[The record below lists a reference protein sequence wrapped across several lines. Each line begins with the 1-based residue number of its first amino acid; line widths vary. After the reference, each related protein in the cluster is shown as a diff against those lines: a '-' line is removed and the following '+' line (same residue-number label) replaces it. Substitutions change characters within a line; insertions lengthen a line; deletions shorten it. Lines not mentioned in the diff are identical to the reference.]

1 MLMYNRVP
9 ESSSAPLVPAD
20 DRMQSI
26 GSQFTHT
33 TLDPNA
39 AVIPLHAKSTDQE
52 ERHRAH
58 DGHNISQEAC
68 NHISCNTYSH
78 VTQEVFE
85 HASLLGTGTI
95 FNKYLCDVIRK
106 VCIRVGTSSVWKAA
120 VTTVFPIWGGPV
132 DCLLS
137 LDICEWGVEY
147 LMKTLFNAK
156 VRSTEQGRHI
166 VLREGTTL
174 IVPKS
179 ETILKGVNESAIIE
193 VFGSE
198 IHKGIIEGPVRKREF
213 QEGKE
218 MTECVS
224 MILTRQGAIINLS
237 LGLERGLE
245 IKGKLYS

>member
-1 MLMYNRVP
+1 MLIYNRDP
-9 ESSSAPLVPAD
+9 KSSSVPLVAAD
-20 DRMQSI
+20 DRMQSV
-26 GSQFTHT
+26 SSRSTHT
-33 TLDPNA
+33 VPDPNA
-39 AVIPLHAKSTDQE
+39 AVIALHTKSTD
-52 ERHRAH
+52 RHRGH
-58 DGHNISQEAC
+58 DISQEAC
-68 NHISCNTYSH
+68 NYISRNTDPR
-78 VTQEVFE
+78 VRQEVFE
-85 HASLLGTGTI
+85 HASLRGTGII
-95 FNKYLCDVIRK
+95 FKYNKYLCDVIRK
-106 VCIRVGTSSVWKAA
+106 VSIQVGTSSVWKAA

-156 VRSTEQGRHI
+156 VRSTEQGWHI

-174 IVPKS
+174 VVPKA
-179 ETILKGVNESAIIE
+179 ETILKGVHESTIIE

-198 IHKGIIEGPVRKREF
+198 IHKGIVEGPVRKRES

-237 LGLERGLE
+237 LSLESGLE
-245 IKGKLYS
+245 IKSKLYS